1 MTFKSSIPF
10 TTAPCR
16 SAFIKSLSLSLSL
29 SLLIAVSC
37 LFGQLFTS
45 LSHLMLL
52 LPYVQLYV
60 YDESVFGDY
69 ECRATNKLGTMAR
82 VIVLEQASKPAV
94 PTFKI
99 KVTFVFFF

>member
-16 SAFIKSLSLSLSL
+16 SAFYCLP
-29 SLLIAVSC
+29 LLIAVSC
-37 LFGQLFTS
+37 LFGQLLT
-45 LSHLMLL
+45 LL
-52 LPYVQLYV
+52 YPFSFAVIASVQLYI

-99 KVTFVFFF
+99 KVTFVLLIKPF